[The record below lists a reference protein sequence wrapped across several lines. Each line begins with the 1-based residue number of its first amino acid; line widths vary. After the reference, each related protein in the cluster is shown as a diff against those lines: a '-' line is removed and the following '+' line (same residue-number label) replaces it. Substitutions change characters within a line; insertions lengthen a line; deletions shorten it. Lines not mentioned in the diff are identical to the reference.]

1 MKGNIKTKGP
11 TIKSRLLK
19 EADEIIEAMQYFKSR
34 VEELDEDK
42 IELHS
47 PMYRTE
53 VDLIMFKNKF
63 KNNGTESNHHR
74 Q

>member
-1 MKGNIKTKGP
+1 MKSP

-34 VEELDEDK
+34 IEELDEDK

-47 PMYRTE
+47 PMYNTE
-53 VDLIMFKNKF
+53 MDLIMFKNKF
-63 KNNGTESNHHR
+63 KKRDANTTGIAGDI
-74 Q
+74 

>member
-1 MKGNIKTKGP
+1 MNRP

-34 VEELDEDK
+34 IEELDEDK

-47 PMYRTE
+47 PMYNTE
-53 VDLIMFKNKF
+53 MDLIMFKNKF
-63 KNNGTESNHHR
+63 KKRDANTIGISGDI
-74 Q
+74 

>member
-1 MKGNIKTKGP
+1 MMNRP

-34 VEELDEDK
+34 IEELDEDK

-47 PMYRTE
+47 PMYNTE
-53 VDLIMFKNKF
+53 MDLIMFKNKF
-63 KNNGTESNHHR
+63 KKRDANTIGISGDI
-74 Q
+74 